1 MGAPQQGMFPL
12 VQTLY
17 NNRPPTGFF
26 YFPTWQ
32 SMMAFMERD
41 NTLANFRGN
50 EANSPVTVVTAAG
63 TEHTSP
69 DWDGTT
75 EYATE
80 KDEEKTF
87 EAGSGK
93 HVLLQFNYLDLE
105 EGRRFRG
112 CIYDWV
118 EVRSNNTAITE
129 AAGDKFCGA
138 PDPELLPEPILSKG
152 NKMTVEFHSDGVNV
166 GTGFSASLWEVSKVE
181 EDSFVENYENWGPG
195 FRISF
200 ELMILKK
207 GDGLQSIFAF
217 LGRHFANVP
226 QILLDGLKLRFT
238 TSYPFFHG
246 KSVVEY
252 EADVVINTWMT
263 IVIETKLTNDNTYD
277 FVISVGD
284 DWRHTVRDVSAK
296 AIEDV
301 SAWDTHFALKPA
313 SAIYKNLVIDPTSSI
328 DTEDMEDTEERE
340 DAGVRSF
347 ANTNVGVPFADFNDW
362 INNPK

>member
-50 EANSPVTVVTAAG
+50 EANSTVTVVTAAG

-93 HVLLQFNYLDLE
+93 HVY
-105 EGRRFRG
+105 
-112 CIYDWV
+112 
-118 EVRSNNTAITE
+118 
-129 AAGDKFCGA
+129 
-138 PDPELLPEPILSKG
+138 
-152 NKMTVEFHSDGVNV
+152 
-166 GTGFSASLWEVSKVE
+166 
-181 EDSFVENYENWGPG
+181 
-195 FRISF
+195 
-200 ELMILKK
+200 
-207 GDGLQSIFAF
+207 
-217 LGRHFANVP
+217 
-226 QILLDGLKLRFT
+226 

-246 KSVVEY
+246 KSVVKY
-252 EADVVINTWMT
+252 ETEDVINTWMK
-263 IVIETKLTNDNTYD
+263 IVIETKKQEDNTFD
-277 FVISVGD
+277 FVISVGEKQK
-284 DWRHTVRDVSAK
+284 TVEDVSAK

-301 SAWDTHFALKPA
+301 KAWDTHFALKPA
-313 SAIYKNLVIDPTSSI
+313 AAVYKNLVINAGQNGGTDSDGSTRALPRSI
-328 DTEDMEDTEERE
+328 AKTW
-340 DAGVRSF
+340 S
-347 ANTNVGVPFADFNDW
+347 NVGVPFAGYNDW
-362 INNPK
+362 INNPKTVYTVNY